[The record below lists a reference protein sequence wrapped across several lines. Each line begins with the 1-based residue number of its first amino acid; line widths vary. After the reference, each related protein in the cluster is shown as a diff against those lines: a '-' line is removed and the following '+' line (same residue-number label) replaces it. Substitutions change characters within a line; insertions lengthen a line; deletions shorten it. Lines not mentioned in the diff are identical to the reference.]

1 MKFRDLS
8 GQRFGRLTV
17 TKRAEDHMDG
27 DRKRVMFSCICDCGE
42 RHLTRAYSL
51 LSGHV
56 QSCGCLR
63 IELLKTNPQIKKA
76 TDPVILQQRKDRRN
90 LLAYIKHLRVQY
102 GLNYEDFL
110 VMLLMQDNKCGI
122 CGEEMVV
129 PHVDHDHITSKT
141 RELLCN
147 QCNHLLGNSKE
158 SIEILEKAI
167 QYLRRHHG
175 K

>member
-27 DRKRVMFSCICDCGE
+27 DRKRVMFSCTCDCGE

-51 LSGHV
+51 LSG
-56 QSCGCLR
+56 R
-63 IELLKTNPQIKKA
+63 
-76 TDPVILQQRKDRRN
+76 
-90 LLAYIKHLRVQY
+90 
-102 GLNYEDFL
+102 
-110 VMLLMQDNKCGI
+110 
-122 CGEEMVV
+122 
-129 PHVDHDHITSKT
+129 
-141 RELLCN
+141 
-147 QCNHLLGNSKE
+147 NHLLGNSKE